1 MEYKIKVNVTVE
13 DYKSFIFDNWMKKK
27 ISTILSICIIL
38 AAFVFFLINFLFT
51 EESSIPLRTITF
63 VILFFVFLIIKLS
76 RSVVKIYNS
85 DTLLQEGYSLIINET
100 AITSETD
107 RGSFSYKVDDFKE
120 VLFGKKVIS
129 MYVSQQKAVL
139 IPRHCFSSKDEENEI
154 ENFIKTYYVKKE
166 K

>member
-51 EESSIPLRTITF
+51 EGSSIPLRTITF

-85 DTLLQEGYSLIINET
+85 DSLLQEGYSLIINET